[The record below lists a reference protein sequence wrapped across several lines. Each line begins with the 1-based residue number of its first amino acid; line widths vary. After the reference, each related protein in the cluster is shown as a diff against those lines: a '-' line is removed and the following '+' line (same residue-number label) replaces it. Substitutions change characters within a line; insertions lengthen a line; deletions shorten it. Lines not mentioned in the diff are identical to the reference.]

1 MNSTSSVSPFVL
13 LCPIGAT
20 HDDQIDG
27 VGIGHDEDTA
37 DGKMAM
43 AKDPIVGVERVVFD
57 DATGSGALPA
67 KPLPSPKGMSAFQ
80 RAIHD
85 LTHLPYDPS
94 CEICVSCRRPNSHH
108 KLVSDAERL
117 VPLLVGDY
125 AFPKHSDELDTLTV
139 LVVRVYPYKIFMC
152 CVVPS
157 KGRDPAV
164 VNRMERF
171 IKECG
176 LTHFTYRSDRE
187 PAITAMIDE
196 AVSVSGRNG
205 KMDNAATTSEAI
217 SHAQL
222 VTGDGLV
229 EDPNIDDEPHVED
242 SHTARSSHTAA
253 PELTHPGESQSNGLA
268 ERSVGIFEDQFRTLK
283 MALEM
288 RIKHRLP
295 SAHPVTAWLV
305 EHTAWV
311 LNKFHLGDDGR
322 TAYGRLHGREGRER
336 VCEFGETIMWYVPKK
351 LRAKLDQR
359 WRYGV
364 FLGRALGSDQNYVG
378 VNSGDVVCARAIIR
392 VVPNA
397 RWSFERLSKIKISP
411 IYFKPNT
418 LDRIE
423 ESAEPQAHPEPVA
436 DAGDAAKQ
444 LRRLR
449 VMDADVKRFGYT
461 ASCQRCVYLQ
471 RGQDALARG
480 VRHNEE
486 CRERIYDELRKVG
499 AEKIKRADLE
509 DSART
514 QTKTRRPPDPE
525 PPKLPAAED
534 MDMQPNLV
542 DAPNADGVPDSTHI
556 AVDPEDMHV
565 PDDTHDF
572 YREVD
577 ADHEEHGLHVDW
589 RGDDLMDSDNDHVMT
604 SMMDVLQTLGVSAGE
619 ANAYAVQ
626 ALKDKSLRATTFGD
640 AYQPTFFELYGHGT
654 IVQASHGCRRNINI
668 DGLHALD
675 LRTCK
680 PNGEAWDFSKAVDRR
695 LARTMIDEMK
705 PTWVVGS
712 PPCTFFSAWNQGINH
727 RKMDPERVEELR
739 KQAIA
744 HLHFVIGIYR
754 MQLDGGRHF
763 LHEHPAGATSWK
775 DDWMMRLLQHPKVAT
790 VTSDQ
795 CEYGLLTPDAHGNP
809 TPAKKPTRWMSS
821 SPQMLKRLSRRCKG
835 DHVHQHLVG
844 GRAKAAEDYS
854 LELVTDILRGMR
866 DTADHEEEWGDA
878 NNKDLDTAM
887 VNAGLLHDVRFSS
900 LAAAY
905 RAEDLKQETQNLSV
919 RFKHFD
925 GRISSSKLF
934 FKDSY
939 KDEYTNEELPI
950 GHVKRAMAE
959 ELDYFC
965 DRVWVGV
972 PMDVARNDPDGKIIG
987 SRWVNCNKN
996 DINDPDVR
1004 CRLVAQE
1011 VNLHADDSFFAATPP
1026 LEAKRLLFSNF
1037 SSRALDEK
1045 LQISFV
1051 DVKKAYF
1058 YGIPD
1063 RTLYVRLPPEL
1074 NMGKEVVGK
1083 LVRCMYG
1090 TRDAGAIWENC
1101 YSSCLVNMGFIQ
1113 GVSSPCCFVHPEW
1126 HVMVVVHGDDFTAVG
1141 SPEALDKYE
1150 TGMQKTFDCK
1160 LKGRLGRGLDDCK
1173 EMRVLNRI
1181 VRVTDQGV
1189 RYEADPRHAEM
1200 ILKAFHLENGKSVVT
1215 PGLKLEDPDADPDKM
1230 DLDAAEE
1237 IQRIITSM
1245 KARPHVPTHVRFEPN
1260 VEKHDV
1266 PAYSSIYGRHP
1277 KTFDFDRSGRMVTIE
1292 PNANAYSA
1300 KASVTCPNSRRQ
1312 ILERTLRDGA
1322 AWELPTVEIINQVS
1336 KKGKQGKKF
1345 QKQRLGSKA
1354 AKHAER
1360 MDAGGD
1366 DLDDEAA
1373 TMYRAL
1379 SARILYLS
1387 MDRPEIAYAA
1397 KELCRHFAHPTK
1409 VGVEAL
1415 KRVARFLLGLPR
1427 LVWHFPFQRRMDVLK
1442 VFVDTDFGGCGT
1454 TRRSTSGGVAMLGG
1468 HAIKHWSLTQTTI
1481 ALSSGEAELGGI
1493 CRGASIA
1500 LGLQS
1505 LASDL
1510 GIQLK
1515 LEVLTDATAAIG
1527 ICRRRGLGK
1536 IRHLAVSDLWVQ
1548 DRVRKG
1554 DFLLT
1559 KIPGSEN
1566 PADLLTKH
1574 VPREIM
1580 IKHMDFIGL
1589 RAEEGRAASAPTL
1602 QHT

>member
-1 MNSTSSVSPFVL
+1 
-13 LCPIGAT
+13 
-20 HDDQIDG
+20 
-27 VGIGHDEDTA
+27 
-37 DGKMAM
+37 MAV
-43 AKDPIVGVERVVFD
+43 ASDPIVGVDRVVFD
-57 DATGSGALPA
+57 DATGPGALPA

-108 KLVSDAERL
+108 RTISGSERS

-125 AFPKHSDELDTLTV
+125 AFPKHSDDAETLTV
-139 LVVRVYPYKIFMC
+139 LVVRVYPYKLFMC

-164 VNRMERF
+164 VNRLERF

-176 LTHFTYRSDRE
+176 LTQFTYRSDRE
-187 PAITAMIDE
+187 PAITAMIEE
-196 AVSVSGRNG
+196 AVSLSGRNG
-205 KMDNAATTSEAI
+205 KRDGAPNVSEAI

-222 VTGDGLV
+222 VDGNSIV
-229 EDPNIDDEPHVED
+229 DDPNVDDEPHVED
-242 SHTARSSHTAA
+242 SQAARSSHTAA

-288 RIKHRLP
+288 RLKHRLP
-295 SAHPVTAWLV
+295 SAHPVTAWLA

-336 VCEFGETIMWYVPKK
+336 VCEFGETVMWYVPKK

-359 WRYGV
+359 WRYGI
-364 FLGRALGSDQNYVG
+364 FLGRALGSDQNYIG
-378 VNSGDVVCARAIIR
+378 VNSGDVVCARAIVR

-397 RWSFERLSKIKISP
+397 RWSYERISKIKIPP
-411 IYFKPNT
+411 IPFRPNT

-423 ESAEPQAHPEPVA
+423 ESSEPQAHPEPTA
-436 DAGDAAKQ
+436 DAGDVARQ

-449 VMDADVKRFGYT
+449 VMDTDVKRFGYT
-461 ASCQRCVYLQ
+461 DSCQRCVYLQ

-486 CRERIYDELRKVG
+486 CRERVYDELRRAG

-514 QTKTRRPPDPE
+514 LTKTRRPPEPV
-525 PPKLPAAED
+525 PPKLPANEEMDMHPTLDDAPGAASVD
-534 MDMQPNLV
+534 MDDN
-542 DAPNADGVPDSTHI
+542 NG
-556 AVDPEDMHV
+556 DMNMAGM
-565 PDDTHDF
+565 DDTHDF
-572 YREVD
+572 YRDVD

-589 RGDDLMDSDNDHVMT
+589 HGDDLVDPDNDHMMT
-604 SMMDVLQTLGVSAGE
+604 PILDVLQTLGVSVGDAT
-619 ANAYAVQ
+619 AYAVQ
-626 ALKDKSLRATTFGD
+626 ALKDRPVQTTSLD
-640 AYQPTFFELYGHGT
+640 SVCNPTFFELYGHGT
-654 IVQASHGCRRNINI
+654 IVQASHGCRRNLNI

-675 LRTCK
+675 LRTRK
-680 PNGEAWDFSKAVDRR
+680 PDGEPWDFSRAADRR
-695 LARTMIDEMK
+695 LARSMVDELK
-705 PTWVVGS
+705 PTWVMGS

-739 KQAIA
+739 KQAIT

-763 LHEHPAGATSWK
+763 LHEHPAGATSWN
-775 DDWMMRLLQHPKVAT
+775 DDWVMRLMQHPRVST
-790 VTSDQ
+790 ITSDQ

-821 SPQMLKRLSRRCKG
+821 SPHMLKRLSRRCSG
-835 DHVHQHLVG
+835 DHIHQHLVG

-854 LELVTDILRGMR
+854 LELVTEILRGMR
-866 DTADHEEEWGDA
+866 DTADHEEEWGDG
-878 NNKDLDTAM
+878 NSSELDNAM
-887 VNAGLLHDVRFSS
+887 LTTGLLHDVRFSS

-905 RAEDLKQETQNLSV
+905 RAEDLKIETQNLSV
-919 RFKHFD
+919 RFKYLD
-925 GRISSSKLF
+925 GRTCPSKLF
-934 FKDSY
+934 FKDAY
-939 KDEYTNEELPI
+939 RDEYTNEELPM
-950 GHVKRAMAE
+950 GHVRNAMAE
-959 ELDYFC
+959 ELEYFC

-972 PMDVARNDPDGKIIG
+972 PLDDAKNDPDGKIIG

-1011 VNLHADDSFFAATPP
+1011 VNLHADDSFYAATPP
-1026 LEAKRLLFSNF
+1026 LEAKRMLFSDF
-1037 SSRALDEK
+1037 SSRAMNEK

-1058 YGIPD
+1058 YGVPE

-1074 NMGKEVVGK
+1074 GMGKHVVGK

-1101 YSSCLVNMGFIQ
+1101 YSSCLVKLGFVQ
-1113 GVSSPCCFVHPEW
+1113 GASSPCCFIHHEW
-1126 HVMVVVHGDDFTAVG
+1126 NVRVVVHGDDFTAIG

-1150 TGMQKTFDCK
+1150 AGMQRSFDCK
-1160 LKGRLGRGLDDCK
+1160 LKGRLGLGPEDCK

-1181 VRVTDQGV
+1181 VRINENGLL
-1189 RYEADPRHAEM
+1189 YEADPRHAEM
-1200 ILKAFHLENGKSVVT
+1200 IIRAFHLEDAKSVVT
-1215 PGLKLEDPDADPDKM
+1215 PGLKAPDPDV
-1230 DLDAAEE
+1230 DAEKIDSDVAEE
-1237 IQRIITSM
+1237 IRRIITSM
-1245 KARPHVPTHVRFEPN
+1245 RIEPRPASKIRFAHD
-1260 VEKHDV
+1260 VEEHAV
-1266 PAYSSIYGRHP
+1266 PAYSQIYGKHP
-1277 KTFDFDRSGRMVTIE
+1277 KTFNFDKNGRMIKME
-1292 PNANAYSA
+1292 PNNQAHFAE
-1300 KASVTCPNSRRQ
+1300 ASVLSPNSRRQ

-1322 AWELPTVEIINQVS
+1322 AWETSTVDFINLIS
-1336 KKGKQGKKF
+1336 KKTNQF
-1345 QKQRLGSKA
+1345 TKQRLGSKA

-1360 MDAGGD
+1360 MESGGE
-1366 DLDDEAA
+1366 DLDGDAA

-1387 MDRPEIAYAA
+1387 MDRPEISFAA

-1409 VGVEAL
+1409 IGVEAL
-1415 KRVARFLLGLPR
+1415 KRVARFLVGLPR
-1427 LVWHFPFQRRMDVLK
+1427 LVWHFPLQRRADVLK
-1442 VFVDTDFGGCGT
+1442 CFVDTDFGGCQT
-1454 TRRSTSGGVAMLGG
+1454 TRRSTSGGVAMMGG
-1468 HAIKHWSLTQTTI
+1468 HTIKHWSVTQPTI

-1505 LASDL
+1505 LANDL
-1510 GIQLK
+1510 GIK
-1515 LEVLTDATAAIG
+1515 LRVEILTDATAAIG

-1548 DRVRKG
+1548 DRLRRN
-1554 DFLLT
+1554 DFALT
-1559 KIPGSEN
+1559 KIPGLEN

-1574 VPREIM
+1574 VPREVM
-1580 IKHMDFIGL
+1580 QKHMAFLGL
-1589 RAEEGRAASAPTL
+1589 CAEDGRASSAPTL
-1602 QHT
+1602 QHS